1 MRLTLMG
8 CEYAGKRT
16 LGVEISR
23 WWSEQT
29 GSEFHEPPQMSFHDH
44 FTVPH
49 VVHAGGHD
57 DHKELSERQ
66 MLDLNPGLLEHY
78 QRYQIGNKLHSGY
91 VTGGPDL
98 FLIDWFY
105 ADAVFAPLYYGYGGP
120 GQYADRH
127 VMARHMEAELLKT
140 MPEMILVMMQASPE
154 VIRQRKREGKS
165 VFPGRHKATH
175 FKEEDAELVTG
186 LFQEE
191 YDNSLINRKFTLD
204 TTSTT
209 VDETLQEFISRI
221 TKYITP
227 EDRLRVLTHMSPEIP
242 WL

>member
-16 LGVEISR
+16 LGVEIAR
-23 WWSEQT
+23 WWAEQT
-29 GSEFHEPPQMSFHDH
+29 GSEFHESPQMSFHDH

-140 MPEMILVMMQASPE
+140 MPEMILVMMTASPE

-165 VFPGRHKATH
+165 IFPGRHKATH
-175 FKEEDAELVTG
+175 FKGEDAELV
-186 LFQEE
+186 LSKFQDE
-191 YDNSLINRKFTLD
+191 YDVSLIRHKFTLD
-204 TTSTT
+204 TTSAT
-209 VDETLQEFISRI
+209 VDETLQEFISGI
-221 TKYITP
+221 KKFITP
-227 EDRLRVLTHMSPEIP
+227 EDRLRVLAHKSSDIP